1 MMADAS
7 AHGGALSER
16 QREVLRA
23 TVTAYVGGA
32 APVGSQTLAQVLPS
46 RVSSATIRST
56 LAELAERGLVEQP
69 HTSAGRIPTEEGLR
83 VFLDELIDTR
93 EVPDYHR
100 RNITYQVEAAEFQSL
115 VPVAAD
121 LLSRNTHQ
129 LGFVAVPAFHR
140 VIFQH
145 VSLVA
150 LSRDRILAV
159 LVSSDGDTYRRV
171 VRSEGIFDQLELDRA
186 AGMLNERVMGRT
198 LGEVRNALARE
209 AEELRDR
216 ADRLLAQ
223 AVALGQRALD
233 VDALAGADIV
243 VATHLALLDQPEF
256 QDPRRVRELFEA
268 VETKMRLVDVLD
280 RVLEKGQLSVL
291 LGSEVEEPAL
301 RSCAL
306 VACPYGGGDRP
317 QGILG
322 VIGPKRMD
330 YARVIPMVDFL
341 SRIMTDKLK
350 A

>member
-1 MMADAS
+1 MGNVATSEAP
-7 AHGGALSER
+7 LSER

-23 TVTAYVGGA
+23 TVTAYVGAA
-32 APVGSQTLAQVLPS
+32 APVGSKTLAAVLPS

-69 HTSAGRIPTEEGLR
+69 HTSAGRVPTEEGLR
-83 VFLDELIDTR
+83 VFLDELIDPR

-100 RNITYQVEAAEFQSL
+100 RDIAYQVGEAEFDSL
-115 VPVAAD
+115 APVAAE

-140 VIFQH
+140 VVFRH

-150 LSRDRILAV
+150 LARDRILAV
-159 LVSSDGDTYRRV
+159 LVSTTGDTYRRV
-171 VRSEGIFDQLELDRA
+171 VRSEEFFDQPDLDRA

-198 LGEVRNALARE
+198 LGEVRDALARE

-223 AVALGQRALD
+223 AVELGRQALD
-233 VDALAGADIV
+233 VDRIVGADIV

-268 VETKMRLVDVLD
+268 VETKVRLVAVLD
-280 RVLEKGQLSVL
+280 RVLDNGEVSVL
-291 LGSEVEEPAL
+291 LGGEVEEPAL

-306 VACPYGGGDRP
+306 VACPYGGGDGPR
-317 QGILG
+317 GILG
-322 VIGPKRMD
+322 VIGPSRMD

-341 SRIMTDKLK
+341 SSVLTDKLT